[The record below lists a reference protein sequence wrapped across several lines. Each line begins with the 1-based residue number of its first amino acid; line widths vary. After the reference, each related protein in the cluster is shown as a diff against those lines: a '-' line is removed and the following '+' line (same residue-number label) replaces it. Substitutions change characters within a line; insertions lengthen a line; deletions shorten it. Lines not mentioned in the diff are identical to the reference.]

1 MRWAID
7 SIMRSSVGLHLFDC
21 ASYRGRLKPRLH
33 KQSPPSRVTFLESA
47 KADFVCVV
55 VIERDCWQIS
65 EGSNL
70 SDIAVLN
77 RQNDCV
83 ITHHIK
89 SFIITLHPRDRSLI
103 PEMTAS
109 VAQTSFLKGNPYIKM
124 RDELG
129 VLYLDADFITL
140 FGADCG

>member
-1 MRWAID
+1 M
-7 SIMRSSVGLHLFDC
+7 
-21 ASYRGRLKPRLH
+21 
-33 KQSPPSRVTFLESA
+33 
-47 KADFVCVV
+47 
-55 VIERDCWQIS
+55 
-65 EGSNL
+65 
-70 SDIAVLN
+70 N

-89 SFIITLHPRDRSLI
+89 LFIITLHPRDRSLI

-109 VAQTSFLKGNPYIKM
+109 VARTSFLKGNTYMKM

-140 FGADCG
+140 FRADCG